1 MDYFDVPL
9 QLLVEIYDE
18 SNSLIRCFRFRGL
31 GEIRT
36 GRNQRDQL
44 KEAGISGD
52 VDSGERKKGSDMKHF
67 VERIGKT

>member
-1 MDYFDVPL
+1 MFQV
-9 QLLVEIYDE
+9 
-18 SNSLIRCFRFRGL
+18 SGL

-36 GRNQRDQL
+36 GRNQRDQV

-52 VDSGERKKGSDMKHF
+52 VDSGERKKGSDMKEI